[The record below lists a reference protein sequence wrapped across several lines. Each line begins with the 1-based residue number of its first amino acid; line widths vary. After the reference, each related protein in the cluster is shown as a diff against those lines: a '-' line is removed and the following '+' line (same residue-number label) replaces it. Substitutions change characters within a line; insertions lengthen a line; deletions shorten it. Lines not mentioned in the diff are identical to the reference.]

1 LSSRLEKK
9 NRTFGCEW
17 LLRAIADAGENSV
30 YDRLADKDETALAVL
45 ALVAGDA
52 R

>member
-1 LSSRLEKK
+1 LSSRSEKE
-9 NRTFGCEW
+9 NRTFSLERP
-17 LLRAIADAGENSV
+17 LRAIADAGQKFG
-30 YDRLADKDETALAVL
+30 YDRLADEDETALAVL

>member
-1 LSSRLEKK
+1 LDKE
-9 NRTFGCEW
+9 NRTFGREW
-17 LLRAIADAGENSV
+17 PLRAIADAGQNLV
-30 YDRLADKDETALAVL
+30 NDRLADEDETALAVL